1 MNIISNSFH
10 RIIKPGL
17 FYIILAFV
25 QVAGAQG
32 LDTLTLEFCY
42 KRAEE
47 VYPLRKDRALIKQS
61 GEIRV
66 ESLKK
71 GYLPQLELSGDM
83 KYLSEVINMNK
94 ILPLPGYD
102 IPSPPNDNYGI
113 ILALNQIIYD
123 GGMIRSKKELEMITS
138 QVEDKSLDVELYKIK
153 ESINKLYFSILFLQ
167 VNDSLFYLSANEL
180 DVKLKQ
186 AEAAVSNG
194 AMLSSDKDVL
204 KAEKIILDQQVLE
217 NKHNQRAVLAAL
229 EVYLDTVMGPEVVLI
244 PPAVELTFEEQVN
257 RPEFALF
264 DAQQHKLELSKE
276 LSLVNRRP
284 VIMGY
289 GQAGYGQPGL
299 NPVNDGFAP
308 FYIVGLKMKWNFLHW
323 NNTKREQEILTIQQ
337 VKIENQRET
346 FNKNL
351 NIGLVKA
358 REGVLKMQE
367 VLQKDDEIIELRRS
381 IMLSSASKL
390 DNGIIQPSDYI
401 RDFNKY
407 LLSQVKQNLH
417 QLLLLQAKFD
427 YLTLKGNTIGDE
439 SHILK

>member
-1 MNIISNSFH
+1 MDTINFYFH
-10 RIIKPGL
+10 RIVRPGL
-17 FYIILAFV
+17 FLVILAFM

-32 LDTLTLEFCY
+32 LDTLNLEFCY

-83 KYLSEVINMNK
+83 KYLSTVINMNE
-94 ILPLPGYD
+94 IIPFPGYE

-113 ILALNQIIYD
+113 SLALNQIIYD
-123 GGMIRSKKELEMITS
+123 GGMIRSKQNLEIIAS

-153 ESINKLYFSILFLQ
+153 ESINVLYFSILFLQ
-167 VNDSLFYLSANEL
+167 VNDSLFYLSAKEL

-204 KAEKIILDQQVLE
+204 KAEKINLDQQVLK
-217 NKHNQRAVLAAL
+217 NKHNQLAVIAAL
-229 EVYLDTVMGPEVVLI
+229 EVYLDTVLSPEVALI
-244 PPAVELTFEEQVN
+244 TPVIDLTFEEQVN
-257 RPEFALF
+257 RPEYALF
-264 DAQQHKLELSKE
+264 DAQQQKLELSKE
-276 LSLVNRRP
+276 LSLVRRRP
-284 VIMGY
+284 IIMGY
-289 GQAGYGQPGL
+289 GEAGYAQPGL

-308 FYIVGLKMKWNFLHW
+308 FYIVGLRMKWNFLHW
-323 NNTKREQEILTIQQ
+323 NNTKREKDILTIQQ
-337 VKIENQRET
+337 VRIENQRET

-351 NIGLVKA
+351 NMGLVKA
-358 REGVLKMQE
+358 KEGVLKMQE
-367 VLQKDDEIIELRRS
+367 VLQKDDEIIELRKR

-407 LLSQVKQNLH
+407 LLSQVEQNLH

-427 YLTLKGNTIGDE
+427 YLTLKGNTIGNE
-439 SHILK
+439 K

>member
-1 MNIISNSFH
+1 MDIMSFRFH
-10 RIIKPGL
+10 RIVKPGL
-17 FYIILAFV
+17 FLIILTFV
-25 QVAGAQG
+25 QVVGAQG
-32 LDTLTLEFCY
+32 LDTLNLEFCY

-61 GEIRV
+61 VEIRV

-94 ILPLPGYD
+94 ILPLPGYE
-102 IPSPPNDNYGI
+102 IPSPPNDNYRI
-113 ILALNQIIYD
+113 SLALNQILYD
-123 GGMIRSKKELEMITS
+123 GGMIRSKQNLEIIAS
-138 QVEDKSLDVELYKIK
+138 QVDDKSLDVELYKIK
-153 ESINKLYFSILFLQ
+153 EIINTLYFSILFLQ
-167 VNDSLFYLSANEL
+167 VNDSLFYLSAKEL

-204 KAEKIILDQQVLE
+204 KVEKINLDQQVLE
-217 NKHNQRAVLAAL
+217 NKHNQLAVIAAL
-229 EVYLDTVMGPEVVLI
+229 EIYLDTVLSPEVALI
-244 PPAVELTFEEQVN
+244 TPVVDLTFEGPVN
-257 RPEFALF
+257 RPEYAMF
-264 DAQQHKLELSKE
+264 DAQKQKLELSKH
-276 LSLVNRRP
+276 LSMVRRRP

-289 GQAGYGQPGL
+289 GEAGYGQPGL

-323 NNTKREQEILTIQQ
+323 NNTKRENEILTIQQ

-351 NIGLVKA
+351 NMGLVKA
-358 REGVLKMQE
+358 KEGVLKMQE
-367 VLQKDDEIIELRRS
+367 VLQKDDEIIELRKR

-407 LLSQVKQNLH
+407 LLSQVEQNLH

-427 YLTLKGNTIGDE
+427 YLTLKGNTIGN
-439 SHILK
+439 KK